1 MNAILPNLYHER
13 TMILPS
19 HHRRRRSIISIAAPL
34 LADRCLFLLQAGRRN
49 TLVNPARLLGSSG
62 THT

>member
-1 MNAILPNLYHER
+1 MILPN
-13 TMILPS
+13 
-19 HHRRRRSIISIAAPL
+19 HHRRRRSSISIAAPL